1 MTLYPLQAYTIMFL
15 TGGFV
20 YCGIEILYRGF
31 SHISM
36 FMAGGVCFLLIGVVE
51 NILGESA
58 SIIGQMFVCGIMIT
72 VVEFLFGLVVN
83 RQMHLN
89 VWDYS
94 GEQYN
99 FKGQVCLLNT
109 NLWFLLS
116 GPAILLYD
124 FLRYFLMGIA
134 MPHYKLF

>member
-1 MTLYPLQAYTIMFL
+1 MFL

-31 SHISM
+31 SHFSM
-36 FMAGGVCFLLIGVVE
+36 FLAGGVCFLLIGAVE
-51 NILGESA
+51 ALLGNSA
-58 SIIGQMFVCGIMIT
+58 SIIGQMFFCGIMIT
-72 VVEFLFGLVVN
+72 IVEFFFGVVVN

-116 GPAILLYD
+116 GPAIVLYD
-124 FLRYFLMGIA
+124 LMRFFLLGID
-134 MPHYKLF
+134 MPHYKIF

>member
-1 MTLYPLQAYTIMFL
+1 MLYPFQAYSIMFL

-20 YCGIEILYRGF
+20 YCGIEVLYRGF

-36 FMAGGVCFLLIGVVE
+36 FMAGGICFLLIGVIE
-51 NILGESA
+51 NILGDSA
-58 SIIGQMFVCGIMIT
+58 SIIGQMFLCGIMIT
-72 VVEFLFGLVVN
+72 VVEFFFGMIVN
-83 RQMHLN
+83 RQMHLD

-124 FLRYFLMGIA
+124 FMRYFLLGIA
-134 MPHYKLF
+134 MPHYKIF